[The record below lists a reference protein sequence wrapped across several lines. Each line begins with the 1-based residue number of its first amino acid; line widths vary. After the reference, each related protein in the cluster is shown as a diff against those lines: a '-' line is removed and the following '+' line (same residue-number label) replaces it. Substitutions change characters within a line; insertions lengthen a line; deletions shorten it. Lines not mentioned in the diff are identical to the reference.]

1 MTKKERRI
9 RRHKEI
15 MSELLTKAGYTFTLR
30 DMRYFQFR
38 GKKPSTQQF
47 DAITYKAYLQLQEE
61 EGTTF
66 NILEL
71 LV

>member
-15 MSELLTKAGYTFTLR
+15 MGELFTKAGYTFTLR
-30 DMRYFQFR
+30 DNRYFRFYS
-38 GKKPSTQQF
+38 KKPTQTDF
-47 DAITYKAYLQLQEE
+47 DAITLIAYRQLQEE
-61 EGTTF
+61 EGEEF